1 MGKKSRS
8 FNFLIE
14 LLIVIVFFTI
24 SAIVCVNIFYQAD
37 RKSSLAANT
46 TDAALSVENIVE
58 SLKID
63 DKVLADAKA
72 TAQGYEFIYE
82 RYKIVII
89 KNDEID
95 SPKGKYLIYEISAYD
110 NDEQQLLSIETT
122 CFRGEAS

>member
-37 RKSSLAANT
+37 RKSTLAANM
-46 TDAALSVENIVE
+46 TDATLNVENIVE
-58 SLKID
+58 SLKVD
-63 DKVLADAKA
+63 DKILAKA
-72 TAQGYEFIYE
+72 ETIDQGFVFVYDK
-82 RYKIVII
+82 YKIII
-89 KNDEID
+89 VEKAEMA
-95 SPKGKYLIYEISAYD
+95 STKGKYLTYVISAYD

>member
-37 RKSSLAANT
+37 QKSTLAANM
-46 TDAALSVENIVE
+46 TDATLNVENIVE
-58 SLKID
+58 SLKVD
-63 DKVLADAKA
+63 DKILAKA
-72 TAQGYEFIYE
+72 ETIDQGFVFVYEK
-82 RYKIVII
+82 YKIII
-89 KNDEID
+89 VEKAEMA
-95 SPKGKYLIYEISAYD
+95 STKGKYLTYVISAYD

-122 CFRGEAS
+122 CFRGDAS

>member
-37 RKSSLAANT
+37 RKSALATNI
-46 TDAALSVENIVE
+46 TDATLNVENIIE
-58 SLKID
+58 SLKVD
-63 DKVLADAKA
+63 DEILAKSEESAHGHVIA
-72 TAQGYEFIYE
+72 YEK
-82 RYKIVII
+82 YKIVIV
-89 KNDEID
+89 KKDEMV
-95 SPKGKYLIYEISAYD
+95 SSKGKYLTYEISAYD
-110 NDEQQLLSIETT
+110 NDEQQLLCVETT

>member
-24 SAIVCVNIFYQAD
+24 SAIVCVNIFYQSD
-37 RKSSLAANT
+37 CKSSLAANT
-46 TDAALSVENIVE
+46 TDAALNVENIVE
-58 SLKID
+58 SLKMD
-63 DKVLADAKA
+63 DKVLKEAEA

-82 RYKIVII
+82 QYRIVIV

-110 NDEQQLLSIETT
+110 NDDQQLLSIETT
-122 CFRGEAS
+122 CFRGDAS